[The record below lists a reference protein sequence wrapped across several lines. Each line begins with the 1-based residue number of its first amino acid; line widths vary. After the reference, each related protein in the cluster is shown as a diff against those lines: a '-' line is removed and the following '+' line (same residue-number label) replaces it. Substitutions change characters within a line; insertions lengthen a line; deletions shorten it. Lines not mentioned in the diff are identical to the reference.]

1 MAMACGSR
9 NQAAADGPRAPAAGG
24 ILPTGGGIWQ
34 HECMTDAPADP
45 LRLDPRVLRRRLEQA
60 AARFDDAA
68 VLHREVGRRLVERL
82 DYIRLEPGAVLDL
95 GCASGI
101 NTAALRKRYPKARY
115 VAADLAAALVAR
127 ARRRGGRWRRPPGV
141 CTALERLP
149 FANDSFDLIFSS
161 LVFHRSPDLHASA
174 RELQRILRP
183 GGVLMFA
190 TFGPDTLDELRRAW
204 RAADTQAHVHG
215 FVDMH
220 DIGDALVG
228 ARLADPVM
236 DMEHFTLTYATLADL
251 VAVSDLVQV
260 AESDFVLRLHPG
272 FRLFG
277 EVILQPA
284 VGVGNHGAEVRVGNV
299 AFSRFGIVQDEFA
312 FIFGRLGLGFGLNR
326 LLLLAADTDQK
337 TRTGKKGESHHGVLW
352 FFSFIDICETGLVVP
367 VDTFLSGG

>member
-1 MAMACGSR
+1 
-9 NQAAADGPRAPAAGG
+9 
-24 ILPTGGGIWQ
+24 
-34 HECMTDAPADP
+34 MTDAPADP

-251 VAVSDLVQV
+251 VADLDALGLRNALVSRCRGLTTPRRWRAMESAYAALADADGRLPATWEV
-260 AESDFVLRLHPG
+260 AYGHAWGTAAQTQRRAAG
-272 FRLFG
+272 G
-277 EVILQPA
+277 EVHVPL
-284 VGVGNHGAEVRVGNV
+284 
-299 AFSRFGIVQDEFA
+299 
-312 FIFGRLGLGFGLNR
+312 
-326 LLLLAADTDQK
+326 DT
-337 TRTGKKGESHHGVLW
+337 
-352 FFSFIDICETGLVVP
+352 
-367 VDTFLSGG
+367 LSMPRRRR